1 MPIRKSKYDILRLD
15 DEPVD
20 QFPVSYNR
28 LTITTDDYGLLIQ
41 MRDAALMEDEQL
53 LEFLCPFTK
62 ETDYAW
68 EHDWCVENWGTKWD
82 VFDVEIVSLVDDTLE
97 LTFSTAWLPPVEA
110 LNHGAERYG
119 FDFFLTYK
127 EEGMMFAGWATPLM
141 DNHYRFTFDVPPHE
155 EMPCQLVDEW
165 GIDVDYDDYIMS
177 AEDDELS
184 DDQKEWRKMLRE
196 DMQKEYGNG

>member
-1 MPIRKSKYDILRLD
+1 MPIRKSKYDILRRL

-20 QFPVSYNR
+20 QFHVSYNR

-82 VFDVEIVSLVDDTLE
+82 IFDVEIDERPQLMTRLNSP
-97 LTFSTAWLPPVEA
+97 SA
-110 LNHGAERYG
+110 LHGCR
-119 FDFFLTYK
+119 
-127 EEGMMFAGWATPLM
+127 
-141 DNHYRFTFDVPPHE
+141 
-155 EMPCQLVDEW
+155 
-165 GIDVDYDDYIMS
+165 
-177 AEDDELS
+177 LS
-184 DDQKEWRKMLRE
+184 RH
-196 DMQKEYGNG
+196 